1 MRRWILIMLLLIYPF
16 QVALAMADRCC
27 LTTPQGVTHHVAGSQ
42 AQPAFDAGGDHGGA
56 SDPHCAACVFV
67 HTISFPPAVAV
78 IPALHDTVPVSVHA
92 SPALTSHSPGRP
104 ERPQWLPAAVMPRQ
118 AQAMQDPLHA

>member
-27 LTTPQGVTHHVAGSQ
+27 LTTPQGVTHHLQ
-42 AQPAFDAGGDHGGA
+42 TAQPVADGGGDHGTA

-67 HTISFPPAVAV
+67 HTISFPPAVTVFPAV
-78 IPALHDTVPVSVHA
+78 HDTVPTFA
-92 SPALTSHSPGRP
+92 TTGPAPTSHSPGRP
-104 ERPQWLPAAVMPRQ
+104 ERPQWQPVADLS
-118 AQAMQDPLHA
+118 

>member
-27 LTTPQGVTHHVAGSQ
+27 LTTPQGVTHHAGAGSQ
-42 AQPAFDAGGDHGGA
+42 PELQLEPQPIFQTGDDHGSA

-67 HTISFPPAVAV
+67 HTISFPPTIAMLPAV
-78 IPALHDTVPVSVHA
+78 HDTVPAA
-92 SPALTSHSPGRP
+92 SPASHWLTSHSPGRP
-104 ERPQWLPAAVMPRQ
+104 ERPQWQPAAS
-118 AQAMQDPLHA
+118 

>member
-27 LTTPQGVTHHVAGSQ
+27 MTTPQGVTHHAVE
-42 AQPAFDAGGDHGGA
+42 AQPVFDAGDEHGGA

-67 HTISFPPAVAV
+67 HTISFPSAIAV
-78 IPALHDTVPVSVHA
+78 IPALHDTVPAHA
-92 SPALTSHSPGRP
+92 PAGPASTSHSPGRP
-104 ERPQWLPAAVMPRQ
+104 ERPQWPPAALASQ
-118 AQAMQDPLHA
+118 AQAV

>member
-27 LTTPQGVTHHVAGSQ
+27 LTTPQGVTHHAQ
-42 AQPAFDAGGDHGGA
+42 AAQPVAAQLVADSGDDHGGA

-67 HTISFPPAVAV
+67 HTISFPPAIAA
-78 IPALHDTVPVSVHA
+78 IPALHDTAAAFAVLVS
-92 SPALTSHSPGRP
+92 ALPSHSPGRP
-104 ERPQWLPAAVMPRQ
+104 ERPQWPPAA
-118 AQAMQDPLHA
+118 AQA

>member
-27 LTTPQGVTHHVAGSQ
+27 LTTPQGVTHHAAA
-42 AQPAFDAGGDHGGA
+42 AQPASPAIVAAVDDHGSA

-67 HTISFPPAVAV
+67 HTISFPSSFATLPAV
-78 IPALHDTVPVSVHA
+78 HDTVPTIA
-92 SPALTSHSPGRP
+92 ATAPTLTSHSPGRP
-104 ERPQWLPAAVMPRQ
+104 ERPQWPPAAVIQ
-118 AQAMQDPLHA
+118 

>member
-27 LTTPQGVTHHVAGSQ
+27 LTTPQGVTHHAMEAQSVADSG
-42 AQPAFDAGGDHGGA
+42 DDHGSA

-67 HTISFPPAVAV
+67 HTISFQPTIAMIPAVHDAV
-78 IPALHDTVPVSVHA
+78 PTFAGTLPALP
-92 SPALTSHSPGRP
+92 SHSPGRP
-104 ERPQWLPAAVMPRQ
+104 ERPQWPPAAQ
-118 AQAMQDPLHA
+118 A

>member
-27 LTTPQGVTHHVAGSQ
+27 LTTPQGVTHHAVAGAAVA
-42 AQPAFDAGGDHGGA
+42 AQPVADSGDHGSA

-67 HTISFPPAVAV
+67 HTISFPPAIAMLPAV
-78 IPALHDTVPVSVHA
+78 HDTVPVFA
-92 SPALTSHSPGRP
+92 ATAPAPASHSPGRP
-104 ERPQWLPAAVMPRQ
+104 ERPQWQPVAA
-118 AQAMQDPLHA
+118 